1 MSDSSILR
9 YEFTDI
15 ERGLIEAM
23 TKKNVLAASPDEK
36 RNTVQT
42 LLSGTGRNGVD
53 NVISFLET
61 SDYFT
66 APSSMKYHS
75 NYDGG
80 LVDHSLLVLSTGYRL
95 LEMMKVMNP
104 DIGTRVA
111 ADSLILTTLLH
122 DTCKCSFYKAA
133 DKWRKDSSGRWES
146 YKGYEIDDRFP
157 IGHGEKSVIML
168 QKFGLDLNA
177 EEMLAIRWHMGT
189 WDGSSMNDSKTAY
202 LHSIDMSPLLVVVQT
217 ADSVSS
223 LTMENIIRR

>member
-9 YEFTDI
+9 YEFTDT

-36 RNTVQT
+36 RNMVRT

-66 APSSMKYHS
+66 APSSMKYHC

-95 LEMMKVMNP
+95 LAMMKVMNP
-104 DIGTRVA
+104 DIGSRVA

-122 DTCKCSFYKAA
+122 DICKCSFYKAA

>member
-9 YEFTDI
+9 YEFTDT

-36 RNTVQT
+36 RNTVRT
-42 LLSGTGRNGVD
+42 LLSGTGRNGVN

-80 LVDHSLLVLSTGYRL
+80 LVDPALLVLSTGYRL

-104 DIGTRVA
+104 DIGSRVA

-122 DTCKCSFYKAA
+122 DICKCSFYKAA